1 MHRRLLIL
9 QVFWLVYFIIGFI
22 QEVIW
27 LLSHT
32 FPLVAAQKHL
42 RCFTNFSF
50 VLCDERDLFIA
61 AGKESMTFSSFHAL
75 QVLLV
80 GGILSF
86 DYGLDRVVQDVYIF
100 ERISDLIFLAQ

>member
-1 MHRRLLIL
+1 
-9 QVFWLVYFIIGFI
+9 
-22 QEVIW
+22 
-27 LLSHT
+27 
-32 FPLVAAQKHL
+32 
-42 RCFTNFSF
+42 
-50 VLCDERDLFIA
+50 
-61 AGKESMTFSSFHAL
+61 MTFSSFHAL